1 MFQKILLPVDL
12 SNRHAQALQAAAALA
27 RPGAEVVLL
36 HVIEIIPGL
45 SLEEEKDFYQ
55 RLEKAARRHLAQLGK
70 QLEQGGVT
78 WRAETIY
85 GQRGPD
91 ILRYAGETGTDLIL
105 LTSPRPDPAHPAAGW
120 GSLSHK
126 VGLLSSCPVL
136 LVK

>member
-1 MFQKILLPVDL
+1 VDL
-12 SNRHAQALQAAAALA
+12 FDRHGQALQAAAELA

-45 SLEEEKDFYQ
+45 PMEEDKTFYQ
-55 RLEKAARRHLAQLGK
+55 RLEKAAQRHLGQLGK
-70 QLEQGGVT
+70 QLEQRGVS

-91 ILRYAGETGTDLIL
+91 ILRFARETSAELIV
-105 LTSPRPDPAHPAAGW
+105 LTSPRPDPEHPAAGW